1 MLYKCIYG
9 LLSTRIL
16 YGPTSRDVIHIAFSM
31 KATSSMKTGMVKK
44 IKCDK
49 RKYFKVFLFSQKI
62 HLLST
67 SK

>member
-16 YGPTSRDVIHIAFSM
+16 YGPTSRDVIHTAFSV
-31 KATSSMKTGMVKK
+31 KAISTMKTGMVNK

-49 RKYFKVFLFSQKI
+49 RKY
-62 HLLST
+62 
-67 SK
+67 